1 MTIRNVAVVGTGVLG
16 CQIAF
21 QSAFKGLAVT
31 AYDVDAAALDDAR
44 RRLDTLVRTYLAEVP
59 GAGDD
64 HAATAAR
71 DRLTLTDDPAA
82 AVAGAD
88 LIIEAVAEDL
98 EIKRETFRKL
108 APLAPAATIFAT
120 SASTFPPSD
129 LAESTGRPGR
139 FLALHFLN
147 RIWRHNTAEIMGT
160 PETDPAVF
168 AAVVDF
174 AKTIGMVPI
183 ELHREKAGYVLD
195 SLLVP
200 FLRAAVDLVA
210 GGYAQPA
217 AVDKAWRIATGAPT
231 GPFQMIDDIGLSAP
245 HRVLAHGDAADR
257 ELAGWLKR
265 NYIDKGRLGVATGEG
280 FYKYL

>member
-1 MTIRNVAVVGTGVLG
+1 MTIRRVTVVGAGVLG

-31 AYDVDAAALDDAR
+31 AYDVDATALDEAR
-44 RRLDTLVRTYLAEVP
+44 RRLDTLVRAYLAEVP

-64 HAATAAR
+64 HAATTAR

-88 LIIEAVAEDL
+88 LIIEAVPEDL
-98 EIKRETFRKL
+98 ELKREMFRQL
-108 APLAPAATIFAT
+108 AALAPAATIFAT

-139 FLALHFLN
+139 FLALHVLN

-168 AAVVDF
+168 AEVVAF

-183 ELHREKAGYVLD
+183 ELHREKAGYVLG
-195 SLLVP
+195 SLLAP
-200 FLRAAVDLVA
+200 FLRAAVELAA

-217 AVDKAWRIATGAPT
+217 AVDEAWRIATGAPT
-231 GPFQMIDDIGLSAP
+231 GPFQMIDDIGLAAP
-245 HRVLAHGDAADR
+245 HRALASGDAADR

-265 NYIDKGRLGVATGEG
+265 NYLDKGKLGVATGEG